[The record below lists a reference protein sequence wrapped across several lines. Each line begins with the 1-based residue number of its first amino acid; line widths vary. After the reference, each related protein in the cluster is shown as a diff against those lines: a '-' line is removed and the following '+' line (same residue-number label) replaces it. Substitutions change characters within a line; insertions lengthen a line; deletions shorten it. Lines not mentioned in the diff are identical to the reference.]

1 MKMVVVGE
9 SRVLREGISGYN
21 PPKFFPATRAARK
34 RERERVA
41 AGDRRQSTTPTPP
54 VPQATTLAANNPH
67 NSLSTQPSHQTQI
80 LQGMAASREDF
91 DLSKEELDKL
101 IAEVIRYVIFKN
113 HQNSG
118 CPIKREELTQI
129 VTKNYQ
135 KHLLPAFVIDEA
147 RKKIKNIFGYEMK
160 ELQRARSSAGV
171 MDAKTYVI
179 TSQIPAAVYSKHVD
193 DLNTAHLNGLTF
205 VIISIVHLTGGKISE
220 EDLWHLLKRMGLHEK
235 DERHPVFGN
244 TKLSLESL
252 VQQRYLQKT
261 KANGPEG
268 NTFLYELA
276 ERALDESIS
285 QKMKEYISKIVN
297 TEVGVVEID

>member
-1 MKMVVVGE
+1 
-9 SRVLREGISGYN
+9 
-21 PPKFFPATRAARK
+21 
-34 RERERVA
+34 
-41 AGDRRQSTTPTPP
+41 
-54 VPQATTLAANNPH
+54 
-67 NSLSTQPSHQTQI
+67 
-80 LQGMAASREDF
+80 MAASSEDF

-135 KHLLPAFVIDEA
+135 QHLLPAFVIDEA

-171 MDAKTYVI
+171 MDAKTYII
-179 TSQIPAAVYSKHVD
+179 TSQIPAEVYSKHVD
-193 DLNTAHLNGLTF
+193 DVNTAHLNGLTF

-220 EDLWHLLKRMGLHEK
+220 EDLWHFLKRMGLHEK
-235 DERHPVFGN
+235 DEHHPVFGN

-261 KANGPEG
+261 KVNGPEG
-268 NTFLYELA
+268 NTLLYELA
-276 ERALDESIS
+276 ERALDEPIS